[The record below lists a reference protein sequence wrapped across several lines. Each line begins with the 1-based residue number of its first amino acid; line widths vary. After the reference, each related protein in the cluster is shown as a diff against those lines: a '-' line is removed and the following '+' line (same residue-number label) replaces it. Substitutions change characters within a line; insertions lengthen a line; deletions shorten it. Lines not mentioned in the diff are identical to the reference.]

1 MQMKKLVFA
10 LLTCG
15 MVAPGQPLFT
25 SAFPPEEFAQHRSAL
40 MAKIG
45 DGAAI
50 LEGATEYPGYMKFR
64 QGNQFFYLTGVET
77 PRAIV
82 LIDGR
87 IKTSTLYLLPRNP
100 RKENAEG
107 PVLVPGDEARKL
119 TGIEQVA
126 DRAQFAADLA
136 KLAQDR
142 RTLYLPFR
150 ADTQWAQTNADMT
163 NYDEANATDP
173 WDGRLSRA
181 AMFRE
186 RVHTFASRCEQRD
199 LDPILDAMRTIK
211 TPRELAAI
219 KEATRIAG
227 IAMVEAMAAARP
239 GMHEYEIEAIGD
251 YAFKRNNAQFYA
263 YFGLVAA
270 GQNAF
275 YPHYHAAQSELK
287 SGDMVL
293 FDYAPDYMYYSSDV
307 TREFPA
313 NGKFTA
319 DQRELYGIYVKLYQ
333 ALMTSIRPNVTAR
346 AVIQDAVKKMDA
358 IMASYSFANPKYKQA
373 AQRFVD
379 NYRNSVGRSLGHT
392 VGMEVHDVSAPME
405 VLKPGYVFTI
415 EPALT
420 VPEDRIYIRLEDVLV
435 ITENGYE
442 NLSSFVPVEIADIE
456 RVMAGNKTAIP
467 AKATPLS
474 H

>member
-1 MQMKKLVFA
+1 MKTLFFA
-10 LLTCG
+10 WLSG
-15 MVAPGQPLFT
+15 AIAAGAQPLFT
-25 SAFPPEEFAQHRSAL
+25 RALPAEEFAQHRAAL
-40 MAKIG
+40 MEKIG
-45 DGAAI
+45 DGVAI
-50 LEGATEYPGYMKFR
+50 LEGATEYPGYLKFR
-64 QGNQFFYLTGVET
+64 QGNQFFYLTGVEA

-87 IKTSTLYLLPRNP
+87 AKTSVLYLEPRNP
-100 RKENAEG
+100 RKEAAEG
-107 PVLVPGDEARKL
+107 PVLVPGDEARRL
-119 TGIEQVA
+119 TGIERAA
-126 DRAQFAADLA
+126 DRGQFADDLA
-136 KLAQDR
+136 RLARDQR
-142 RTLYLPFR
+142 VIYLPFR

-163 NYDEANATDP
+163 AYDAANANDP

-181 AMFRE
+181 AVFRE
-186 RVHTFASRCEQRD
+186 RIHSFAPRCEERD
-199 LDPILDAMRTIK
+199 LDPILDALRTIK
-211 TPRELAAI
+211 TPREIALI
-219 KEATRIAG
+219 REATRLAG
-227 IAMVEAMAAARP
+227 IAMTEAMAAAKP

-251 YAFKRNNAQFYA
+251 YAFKRNNAQFFA

-287 SGDMVL
+287 PGDLVL

-313 NGKFTA
+313 SGKFTA

-346 AVIQDAVKKMDA
+346 AVIQDAVRKMDA
-358 IMASYSFANPKYKQA
+358 IMSAYPFRNRKYQA
-373 AQRFVD
+373 AAEQFVN
-379 NYRNSVGRSLGHT
+379 NYRNSLGRSLGHN

-405 VLKPGYVFTI
+405 VLKPGLVFTI

-435 ITENGYE
+435 ITQNGYE
-442 NLSSFVPVEIADIE
+442 NLSSFAPVEIDDIE
-456 RVMAGNKTAIP
+456 KVMAGGKVKIP
-467 AKATPLS
+467 AKAAGVP
-474 H
+474 